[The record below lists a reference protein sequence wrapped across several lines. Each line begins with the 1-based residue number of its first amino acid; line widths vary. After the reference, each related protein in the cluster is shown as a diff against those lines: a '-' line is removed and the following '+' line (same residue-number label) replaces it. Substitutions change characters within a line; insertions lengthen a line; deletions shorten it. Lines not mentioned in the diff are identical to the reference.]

1 MCVGGEEHD
10 EQTSLAL
17 VVEMVARTG
26 MRWHWKYTAA
36 ADASAAAA
44 GVAGQDNSITIY
56 SLSYITTYWV
66 VKYIFCIWQTV
77 LSKTTPTPTSISS
90 CTPWEL
96 NP

>member
-10 EQTSLAL
+10 EQMSLAL

-26 MRWHWKYTAA
+26 MRWHWKYAA
-36 ADASAAAA
+36 ADASVAAAAA

-66 VKYIFCIWQTV
+66 VKYIFLHLADSFI
-77 LSKTTPTPTSISS
+77 
-90 CTPWEL
+90 
-96 NP
+96 